1 MTLLSLRQ
9 VGNVAVHH
17 YRLTDRPAPDRTP

>member
-1 MTLLSLRQ
+1 MTLLSVRQ

-17 YRLTDRPAPDRTP
+17 YRLHRNSVT